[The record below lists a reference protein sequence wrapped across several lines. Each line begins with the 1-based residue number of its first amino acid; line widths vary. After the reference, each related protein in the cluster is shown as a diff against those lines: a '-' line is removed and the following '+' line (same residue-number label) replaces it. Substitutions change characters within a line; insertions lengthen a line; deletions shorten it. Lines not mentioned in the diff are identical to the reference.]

1 MVLVDAMLVGLVITV
16 PVVRLPALLVLE
28 ASTKVQTVRVAVIL
42 VARATTAPVLL
53 HLALGVLLGNI
64 KDLQGRC
71 HAALVRQVTSAQDL
85 PRLVPRVRLASIKGP
100 IVLGRVTLVVLVITG
115 VSLQR
120 LSTATYF

>member
-53 HLALGVLLGNI
+53 HLALGVLLDNI

-71 HAALVRQVTSAQDL
+71 HAEHVRRAHIAQVL
-85 PRLVPRVRLASIKGP
+85 
-100 IVLGRVTLVVLVITG
+100 
-115 VSLQR
+115 
-120 LSTATYF
+120 